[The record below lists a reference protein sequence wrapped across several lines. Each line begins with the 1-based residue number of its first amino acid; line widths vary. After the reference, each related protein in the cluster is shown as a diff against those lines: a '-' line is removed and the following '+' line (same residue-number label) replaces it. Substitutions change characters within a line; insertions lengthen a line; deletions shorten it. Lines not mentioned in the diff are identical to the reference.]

1 MDSPS
6 TEVIAQEHAA
16 VSALDGA
23 GTNTVDTLQSD
34 KIHEG
39 TLVVC
44 KPISFCL
51 LYHANLIMFFVLSQ
65 PLQN

>member
-1 MDSPS
+1 VDSPS
-6 TEVIAQEHAA
+6 TEVIAQEHAT

-39 TLVVC
+39 MLVVC
-44 KPISFCL
+44 KPIC
-51 LYHANLIMFFVLSQ
+51 FVCCTMLT
-65 PLQN
+65 